1 MVELLAIS
9 SKTAKHSASGTM
21 LAVIDV
27 EEMKQLHNTMA
38 HPGFHSGGFIST
50 YMRRTHHVFQIIN
63 LSITLIDPFIHW
75 FDKIIQNLSPKT

>member
-9 SKTAKHSASGTM
+9 SKTEKHSASGTM

-38 HPGFHSGGFIST
+38 HPGFHSGGF
-50 YMRRTHHVFQIIN
+50 Y
-63 LSITLIDPFIHW
+63 
-75 FDKIIQNLSPKT
+75 KY